1 MLETPAEIDGLQQ
14 LLDRSAA
21 GGGPHLRGIIT
32 DERRLSATQVIE
44 RLPGMRLLVVAT
56 VTADGRPQRVDGSA
70 VRDQAVGEL
79 RYRGQVGQVDP
90 ADLEL
95 GAGLAG
101 QDLLARLLPLGDR
114 PDRHHHV
121 RPGSGQAPGSLPA
134 GAAVG
139 ARDHDELACLIGN
152 RVHGLSSE
160 FSSRPSVCY
169 FPNLS
174 DRRSVHKGPLVCKI
188 RDVVIFQR
196 ARSEEQREA
205 RRQSILGAA
214 AAMLAE
220 MPVAEVTLN
229 ELSQRPGLA
238 KSNVLRYFESR
249 EAVLLKLLDSAWQ
262 GWLAELAADLAE
274 AVDATA
280 PLAERADQL
289 AAAVAASLAS
299 RPMLCDLISAQAAV
313 LERNVSPQVA
323 AQYKR
328 ASIAGITALGALV
341 LTYVAELGEHNA
353 VRLAGAVTMMT
364 GALWPHTQ
372 PSAAM
377 LAAYAADPAL
387 AALRLDFA
395 ATVSELLE
403 VMIAGLLAR
412 SSR

>member
-1 MLETPAEIDGLQQ
+1 M
-14 LLDRSAA
+14 
-21 GGGPHLRGIIT
+21 
-32 DERRLSATQVIE
+32 
-44 RLPGMRLLVVAT
+44 
-56 VTADGRPQRVDGSA
+56 
-70 VRDQAVGEL
+70 
-79 RYRGQVGQVDP
+79 
-90 ADLEL
+90 
-95 GAGLAG
+95 
-101 QDLLARLLPLGDR
+101 
-114 PDRHHHV
+114 
-121 RPGSGQAPGSLPA
+121 
-134 GAAVG
+134 
-139 ARDHDELACLIGN
+139 
-152 RVHGLSSE
+152 
-160 FSSRPSVCY
+160 
-169 FPNLS
+169 
-174 DRRSVHKGPLVCKI
+174 
-188 RDVVIFQR
+188 
-196 ARSEEQREA
+196 
-205 RRQSILGAA
+205 
-214 AAMLAE
+214 
-220 MPVAEVTLN
+220 
-229 ELSQRPGLA
+229 
-238 KSNVLRYFESR
+238 LRYFESR

-341 LTYVAELGEHNA
+341 LTYVAELGEHDA